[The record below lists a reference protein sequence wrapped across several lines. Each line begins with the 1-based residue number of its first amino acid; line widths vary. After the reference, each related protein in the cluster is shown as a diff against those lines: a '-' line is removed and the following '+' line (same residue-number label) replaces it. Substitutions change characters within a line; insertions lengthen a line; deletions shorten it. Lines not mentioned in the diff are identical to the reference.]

1 MVELPK
7 PIISHRG
14 RQLLF
19 IPTTW
24 QKFITAD
31 EINDIFNDSP
41 LEEKLWKELKRRR
54 WPAERQVLL
63 RTNDK
68 NWLCDFVLYCAK
80 GTVDVECDGDTYHM
94 QPETVIY
101 DKMRNNEIAAVADW
115 DVLRFTTRHIEQN
128 LDWTMRTI
136 GRKIS
141 LLGGLK
147 YAQEDSVRYYSKN
160 DDQLDLFSPN
170 D

>member
-1 MVELPK
+1 
-7 PIISHRG
+7 
-14 RQLLF
+14 
-19 IPTTW
+19 
-24 QKFITAD
+24 
-31 EINDIFNDSP
+31 
-41 LEEKLWKELKRRR
+41 
-54 WPAERQVLL
+54 
-63 RTNDK
+63 
-68 NWLCDFVLYCAK
+68 
-80 GTVDVECDGDTYHM
+80 M